1 MTQNELMR
9 NLRSM
14 RDKSIGD
21 KKEILTEAL
30 KMVFR
35 TPEWQRLVDYAEKTY
50 PYADGSDDINGFV
63 RFVLPK
69 CSLVWFTEKY
79 SFYKKGSMEV
89 MGPTEFDA
97 GFYDS
102 ETQDKKGI
110 DGVYFIPIELLTFL
124 NKEK

>member
-14 RDKSIGD
+14 RDKSLGD
-21 KKEILTEAL
+21 KKEILTETL
-30 KMVFR
+30 NLVFK

-50 PYADGSDDINGFV
+50 PYADGSKDINDFV

-69 CSLVWFTEKY
+69 RSLVWFTEKY
-79 SFYKKGSMEV
+79 SYYKKGDMQV
-89 MGPTEFDA
+89 LGPTEFDA
-97 GFYDS
+97 GFYDR
-102 ETQDKKGI
+102 EDQNKEGVNGI
-110 DGVYFIPIELLTFL
+110 YFIPIELLTFL